1 MITTWYIFK
10 GIKGILA
17 DLDNPKLQGI
27 TPVHEDDN
35 HGFYPLDA
43 LEGRDI
49 ETSDCCLE
57 YYGAYRCD
65 DSNVNTE
72 IVCEPVVNVE
82 NSQKLIVTFVDKKM
96 YEQDWYDRE
105 MKTETDRYYQWHS
118 ELTVYIDYVLDAWKS
133 ERERLWLCD
142 EDEDHALDNIKNEM
156 EEKWNEVSAPY
167 AALNHYDDA
176 QTFDN
181 VWSMITERVK
191 KLSY

>member
-17 DLDNPKLQGI
+17 NLDNPKLQGI
-27 TPVHEDDN
+27 PPVYNDDC

-49 ETSDCCLE
+49 EPSDCCLE
-57 YYGAYRCD
+57 YYSIYSRD

-72 IVCEPVVNVE
+72 IVCELVVNVE
-82 NSQKLIVTFVDKKM
+82 NVQRLIQTFVDKKM
-96 YEQDWYDRE
+96 YEQNLYDRE
-105 MKTETDRYYQWHS
+105 MKTETDKYYGWRS
-118 ELTVYIDYVLDAWKS
+118 ELTKYIDYALVAWKR
-133 ERERLWLCD
+133 EREALLSCG
-142 EDEDHALDNIKNEM
+142 EDEDQALDIIKNEM

-167 AALNHYDDA
+167 AAFNHEGDA

-181 VWSMITERVK
+181 VWSIISERVRN
-191 KLSY
+191 LQ